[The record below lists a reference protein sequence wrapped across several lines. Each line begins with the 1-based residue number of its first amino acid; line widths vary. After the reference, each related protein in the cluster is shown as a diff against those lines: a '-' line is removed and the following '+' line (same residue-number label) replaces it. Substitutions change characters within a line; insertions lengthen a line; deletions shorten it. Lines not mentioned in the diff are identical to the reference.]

1 MTPFAAI
8 DLQALRDRIRRIET
22 GEDRTVRALP
32 FGVAEIDD
40 RLPGGGLALGAVHE
54 VAGSESAEDIDTPAA
69 VLFVAGI
76 LARMT
81 GPVLWCLRTADLFAP
96 ALSQVGLKANRVIY
110 AQAPDEKL
118 LPLLVEEGLRHG
130 RLAAVVGE
138 LATLPMVTSRRL
150 QIAAERSGV
159 TAIVLRRRH
168 GSAGRTTGR
177 TTAGDHQPTAAV
189 TRWRVCALPSSP
201 LPASG
206 PALGPALGIGRPRW
220 RVELVRCRGG
230 VGGVWEMEGCDAE
243 GRLGLPA
250 QLADGS
256 DSRQDAPVAAQPW
269 DVQLRRGLRRGA

>member
-1 MTPFAAI
+1 MPPFAPT
-8 DLQALRDRIRRIET
+8 DLQGLRDRIRRIEAG
-22 GEDRTVRALP
+22 GERTVRALP

-40 RLPGGGLALGAVHE
+40 RLPGGGLALGVVHD
-54 VAGSESAEDIDTPAA
+54 VAEGGSVEGVDTPAA

-110 AQAPDEKL
+110 AQAPDEKI

-130 RLAAVVGE
+130 GLAAVVGE

-159 TAIVLRRRH
+159 TAIVLRRRR
-168 GSAGRTTGR
+168 GSGGQATARNDART
-177 TTAGDHQPTAAV
+177 AIQDHQPTAAV
-189 TRWRVCALPSSP
+189 TRWRVCVLPSSP
-201 LPASG
+201 LPA
-206 PALGPALGIGRPRW
+206 PGIGRARW

>member
-1 MTPFAAI
+1 MTPFAAT

-22 GEDRTVRALP
+22 GGDRTVRALP
-32 FGVAEIDD
+32 FGVAEVDD

-110 AQAPDEKL
+110 AQAPDDKM

-130 RLAAVVGE
+130 GLAAVVGE

-168 GSAGRTTGR
+168 GSGHRAAPRI
-177 TTAGDHQPTAAV
+177 TAEDHQPTAAV
-189 TRWRVCALPSSP
+189 TRWRVCVLPSSP
-201 LPASG
+201 LPA
-206 PALGPALGIGRPRW
+206 PGPALGIGRPRW

-256 DSRQDAPVAAQPW
+256 YSRQGTEAAAQPW
-269 DVQLRRGLRRGA
+269 DAQLRRGA